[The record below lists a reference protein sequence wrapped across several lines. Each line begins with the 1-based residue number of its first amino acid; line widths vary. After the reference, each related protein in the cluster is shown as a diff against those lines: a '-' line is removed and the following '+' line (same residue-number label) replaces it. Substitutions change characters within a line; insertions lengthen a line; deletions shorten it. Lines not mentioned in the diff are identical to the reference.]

1 MMNRTIQEKIN
12 DNHIIFL
19 TSGEIVKGTNEVIIK
34 LLNWNRISKDIKIN
48 LYLASDCPSFMHVAA
63 IYDVLMKIEN
73 SISVFCI
80 GRVGGFAMMLLA
92 AGTKGERYALKHT
105 AFLLEQPLGSMDSG
119 NRQQTEY
126 EIMAKETT
134 LERKELEQAM
144 AEAFNMPLEKIHDY
158 VENDT
163 EFSAEEA
170 KELGFIDEV
179 LE

>member
-1 MMNRTIQEKIN
+1 MNKTIQEKIEE
-12 DNHIIFL
+12 NHIIFL
-19 TSGEIVKGTNEVIIK
+19 TSGEIVQATNDIIIK

-48 LYLASDCPSFMHVAA
+48 LYLASGCPSFEHAAA

-73 SISVFCI
+73 PISVFCI
-80 GRVGGFAMMLLA
+80 GHVGGFAMMYLA
-92 AGTKGERYALKHT
+92 AATKGERYALKHT
-105 AFLLEQPLGSMDSG
+105 AFVLEQPIGMMDSG
-119 NRQQTEY
+119 GRQQTEF

-134 LERKELEQAM
+134 LERKELEEALSK
-144 AEAFNMPLEKIHDY
+144 AFNIPLEKIHEY

-170 KELGFIDEV
+170 KELGFIDEI